1 MSSLVSQLVSQMW
14 SGILCPPCWAC
25 LSLVSSLVSRLGCS
39 VRLSGLAF
47 LLSPVL
53 SPRLSIWSGMLCP
66 PLCFHCPLS
75 PSLSHLVWDTV
86 AALLGLSFSF
96 LGSCL
101 PACRR
106 SAWDAVSAFLVLSLS
121 FSCLRSCLSACLPS
135 GLGCCV
141 RLTGLV
147 FLLSPVLPQMLC
159 PPAWACLS
167 LLFGLVS
174 QILRPP
180 PWYCFL
186 VCQLYLLLS
195 FVLSP
200 QLSPISSGMLCS
212 PPRACLFLVSGL
224 VSRLSPIWSGVL
236 CSPPWACLSPQAV
249 CCWGSPCFLVCLPRL
264 EYCVR
269 LAGLVFLVFQLVWDA
284 VSVLW
289 ACLRNLMCDLC
300 NCLGSTVV

>member
-1 MSSLVSQLVSQMW
+1 MVWDTVSALLGLSFPCLQSCLPSGMQCPPLWSCLSLVPGLVSQVVHLVWDAVSASVFPLSLVAQLVPSGLGYCGRLAGLVFLFSRVLSPSLSPICLGCCVRLSGLVSVFLLSAVLSLSLSPIW
-14 SGILCPPCWAC
+14 SGMLCPPHWAC
-25 LSLVSSLVSRLGCS
+25 LSLVSSF
-39 VRLSGLAF
+39 A
-47 LLSPVL
+47 
-53 SPRLSIWSGMLCP
+53 SIWSE
-66 PLCFHCPLS
+66 
-75 PSLSHLVWDTV
+75 
-86 AALLGLSFSF
+86 
-96 LGSCL
+96 
-101 PACRR
+101 
-106 SAWDAVSAFLVLSLS
+106 
-121 FSCLRSCLSACLPS
+121 
-135 GLGCCV
+135 
-141 RLTGLV
+141 
-147 FLLSPVLPQMLC
+147 MLC